1 MSERYSAWIRI
12 GGRINASKT
21 KSLLKTIREAGA
33 SLGWGEP
40 VAVAKPDDFPLS
52 RCCRL
57 DPDFPAVTKADWY
70 DPDLNPD
77 IPCSRDNCR
86 DNSCSRCRSNWVTF
100 F

>member
-1 MSERYSAWIRI
+1 VDPHRRADQRI
-12 GGRINASKT
+12 EDQIAVEGDPR
-21 KSLLKTIREAGA
+21 AGV

-52 RCCRL
+52 RCCRF